1 MLHPMN
7 DGTLDVLI
15 LGPMGAGVAAS
26 EQNCVRLKAAVES
39 LLGHAE
45 FTERLRACGYQRF
58 NVTAPEHLQGNRIAN
73 EVFRE
78 LDKAD
83 LVVLDLSSR
92 PGTTAPSPNVM
103 YELALVH
110 ALGLPFMLIS
120 STMDPAPFYVAHD
133 RVRHAAY
140 DKLEATAAELHG
152 PFAAYLDPKNRQNFA
167 DNAVSGYY
175 DGAAIIDISA
185 AAGLAA
191 GYYDNFVHRVLREGN
206 GYLARS
212 GGRFKRLITVLP
224 ADLDTTAQ
232 QQIEDVEALVTSL
245 GLQLESTE
253 LKPGPCAHTDPR
265 QGVRVCGGGRPGRAI
280 APATGLSWIPDS
292 WRAALAALR
301 QARQGAAGPAR
312 CPASRTPAERPRH
325 GSRARWPVPASG
337 RSRAAPWPPAAA
349 CHGRAGRRSAFPSA
363 GAQARALEFRA
374 HDDAELRADVVRVG
388 HGAGHAQGLRRA
400 VGPGATAMK
409 AISRVRS
416 RSASAAPVRCARCC
430 AGCRTRACGRRSGSS
445 RSRNSTGAAPRP
457 RAGSAAAPAAA
468 LPWDGFGQLRRV
480 GPDREVR
487 RAARRR
493 RPTPASA
500 RPAPARPG
508 ASASS
513 GLMSSSA
520 SSGTSASSCD
530 TAISTC
536 ITASMSAGGTS
547 RQPSSS
553 RATRVRDDQRARQ
566 RHVQRRQR
574 HRAVGHHLHRRA
586 ALAEQDDRA
595 EHPGRRSAP
604 TMSSCACGAL
614 HHGLD
619 GEALR
624 CAPGAAGAGPAP
636 AWLRGLAHFLRRV
649 QPSATP
655 PTSLLCEIS
664 GDRIFST
671 TGKPMLAAPAA
682 AASTGSARHDRV
694 ATTGMPAGLQ
704 HRLGLGFGQHLA
716 ATGQRRGTRP

>member
-253 LKPGPCAHTDPR
+253 LKLA
-265 QGVRVCGGGRPGRAI
+265 
-280 APATGLSWIPDS
+280 DS
-292 WRAALAALR
+292 
-301 QARQGAAGPAR
+301 
-312 CPASRTPAERPRH
+312 
-325 GSRARWPVPASG
+325 
-337 RSRAAPWPPAAA
+337 
-349 CHGRAGRRSAFPSA
+349 
-363 GAQARALEFRA
+363 
-374 HDDAELRADVVRVG
+374 D
-388 HGAGHAQGLRRA
+388 
-400 VGPGATAMK
+400 
-409 AISRVRS
+409 I
-416 RSASAAPVRCARCC
+416 
-430 AGCRTRACGRRSGSS
+430 
-445 RSRNSTGAAPRP
+445 
-457 RAGSAAAPAAA
+457 
-468 LPWDGFGQLRRV
+468 
-480 GPDREVR
+480 
-487 RAARRR
+487 
-493 RPTPASA
+493 
-500 RPAPARPG
+500 
-508 ASASS
+508 
-513 GLMSSSA
+513 
-520 SSGTSASSCD
+520 
-530 TAISTC
+530 
-536 ITASMSAGGTS
+536 
-547 RQPSSS
+547 
-553 RATRVRDDQRARQ
+553 
-566 RHVQRRQR
+566 
-574 HRAVGHHLHRRA
+574 
-586 ALAEQDDRA
+586 
-595 EHPGRRSAP
+595 
-604 TMSSCACGAL
+604 
-614 HHGLD
+614 
-619 GEALR
+619 
-624 CAPGAAGAGPAP
+624 
-636 AWLRGLAHFLRRV
+636 RGLAVRHVGSLLIDVPSTVFALRRSPRLLKHL
-649 QPSATP
+649 QASRDGFEDDPGDAERKTHQRLLRQFRQ
-655 PTSLLCEIS
+655 SLLDHLRR
-664 GDRIFST
+664 DRALTPIRDKAFECV
-671 TGKPMLAAPAA
+671 GVADLAE
-682 AASTGSARHDRV
+682 
-694 ATTGMPAGLQ
+694 
-704 HRLGLGFGQHLA
+704 RLRQPLA
-716 ATGQRRGTRP
+716 